1 MVIRDQ
7 LKVNEASLT
16 YLNGILPSEPIFGS
30 ESEIE
35 EYSVLTT
42 SCRSLDAFVPH
53 LRAQIPSSF
62 DIQASNL
69 PTLPRALPTLPLR
82 RI

>member
-7 LKVNEASLT
+7 LKVNEATLT
-16 YLNGILPSEPIFGS
+16 YLNGILPSEPIFGF

-42 SCRSLDAFVPH
+42 SCRSLDTFVPH
-53 LRAQIPSSF
+53 LRAQIPSGF
-62 DIQASNL
+62 DIQASNP
-69 PTLPRALPTLPLR
+69 PTLPRALLT
-82 RI
+82 